1 MLEGIYRLNVENF
14 NHNFTLCV
22 LNLAG
27 FHGTKWSCDKYLKSS
42 SLSAVFRRLAAR
54 FAPNISASVRILTE
68 TTVGFA
74 DDIELVELSTPSG
87 DPSVSSATIKI
98 SHS

>member
-1 MLEGIYRLNVENF
+1 MLEGIYGLYVENL
-14 NHNFTLCV
+14 NRNLTLCV

-27 FHGTKWSCDKYLKSS
+27 FHGTKWSCDKYFKSS

-54 FAPNISASVRILTE
+54 FAPNISASDRIRTE

-74 DDIELVELSTPSG
+74 DDIELVELSK
-87 DPSVSSATIKI
+87 SS
-98 SHS
+98 